1 MKYISIMCF
10 ALVYAMVLN
19 IVYFKKNHLQT
30 NETKYYSLLLIVNFL
45 GLLCEIICNIVGY
58 ATPINSFATNFVSK
72 IFMSFLTLFALFF
85 SLYIYSICLINNEKL
100 FKTIKKI
107 TSIVGVIS
115 VLLILILPVQTV
127 KTNAVGL
134 ANDFT
139 YLIGTLLVSVS
150 VVFLIRFIK
159 LVNIK
164 KIIPVLCFII
174 FTIIIVYI
182 QKNNPQ
188 IALTTSMETLVLFI
202 MYFTIE
208 NPDLKMIAEVNKA
221 RNLSEQASNE
231 KSSFLNVVTEDI
243 KDKLNKVDVI
253 SGNILKASKNAEV
266 KKQVSLLNKIV
277 LEARDNIRKT
287 IDVSSL
293 DSKYIKSVENK
304 YNVKLLLDSI
314 YLNNKSKVSDGVEFR
329 YTLNEG
335 LPKELYGDNM
345 KIKQILNTIL
355 DNSIKYT
362 SKGFIEMR
370 VNSIIKYDVCRL
382 IIVIEDSG
390 KGIDVLK
397 HNEIMSNHADLTKSE
412 VNNIDDS
419 NLNLKVVKKML
430 NLIGGTFTIRSE
442 EGMGT
447 SVQVI
452 IDQKIVPDE
461 ITSEEKSILKYNEN
475 LLKKKKIA
483 VVSTNADSIKVIKSV
498 NRRIKND
505 LFLFDV
511 TKDLLDELRGG
522 KHYDLVY
529 IDENMDKIDARSFIY
544 KIKVEQIACNVIV
557 ISSNKDFNNKKDL
570 LDLGFKMVLFE
581 PIKKDDVSESIKLID
596 NF

>member
-1 MKYISIMCF
+1 
-10 ALVYAMVLN
+10 
-19 IVYFKKNHLQT
+19 
-30 NETKYYSLLLIVNFL
+30 
-45 GLLCEIICNIVGY
+45 
-58 ATPINSFATNFVSK
+58 
-72 IFMSFLTLFALFF
+72 
-85 SLYIYSICLINNEKL
+85 
-100 FKTIKKI
+100 
-107 TSIVGVIS
+107 
-115 VLLILILPVQTV
+115 
-127 KTNAVGL
+127 
-134 ANDFT
+134 
-139 YLIGTLLVSVS
+139 
-150 VVFLIRFIK
+150 
-159 LVNIK
+159 
-164 KIIPVLCFII
+164 
-174 FTIIIVYI
+174 
-182 QKNNPQ
+182 
-188 IALTTSMETLVLFI
+188 
-202 MYFTIE
+202 
-208 NPDLKMIAEVNKA
+208 
-221 RNLSEQASNE
+221 
-231 KSSFLNVVTEDI
+231 
-243 KDKLNKVDVI
+243 
-253 SGNILKASKNAEV
+253 
-266 KKQVSLLNKIV
+266 
-277 LEARDNIRKT
+277 
-287 IDVSSL
+287 
-293 DSKYIKSVENK
+293 
-304 YNVKLLLDSI
+304 
-314 YLNNKSKVSDGVEFR
+314 
-329 YTLNEG
+329 
-335 LPKELYGDNM
+335 
-345 KIKQILNTIL
+345 
-355 DNSIKYT
+355 KYT

-397 HNEIMSNHADLTKSE
+397 HNEIMSNHDDLTKSE
-412 VNNIDDS
+412 INNIDDS

-483 VVSTNADSIKVIKSV
+483 VVSINADSIKVIKSV
-498 NRRIKND
+498 NRRVKND

>member
-1 MKYISIMCF
+1 MTYIYIIGFSLVF
-10 ALVYAMVLN
+10 AIVLN
-19 IVYFKKNHLQT
+19 IVYFKKNHLDT
-30 NETKYYSLLLIVNFL
+30 RETRYYSILLIINFI
-45 GLLCEIICNIVGY
+45 GLLAEMLCSIVGN
-58 ATPINSFATNFVSK
+58 TFPINTIVPHICTK
-72 IFMSFLTLFALFF
+72 LFMCYLTGFTVIM
-85 SLYIYSICLINNEKL
+85 SLYIYSLCLVDKEDL
-100 FKTIKKI
+100 FNKIKKI
-107 TSIVGVIS
+107 SAYFLALSVLIIFYLPINTFKGYATGGACNYVYNVGTVIITLSIFSIVFAR
-115 VLLILILPVQTV
+115 
-127 KTNAVGL
+127 K
-134 ANDFT
+134 
-139 YLIGTLLVSVS
+139 
-150 VVFLIRFIK
+150 K
-159 LVNIK
+159 VNLK
-164 KIIPVLCFII
+164 KIIPFLLFTLFNIFIV
-174 FTIIIVYI
+174 II
-182 QKNNPQ
+182 QRLNPEVT
-188 IALTTSMETLVLFI
+188 LTTSMETLVLFI

-253 SGNILKASKNAEV
+253 SGNILKVSKSAAV
-266 KKQVSLLNKIV
+266 KEQVSLLNKIV
-277 LEARDNIRKT
+277 LEARENIRKT

-293 DSKYIKSVENK
+293 DSKYIKNVENK

-370 VNSIIKYDVCRL
+370 VNSIVKYDVCRL

-390 KGIDVLK
+390 KGIDILK

-452 IDQKIVPDE
+452 IDQKIVSDC
-461 ITSEEKSILKYNEN
+461 L
-475 LLKKKKIA
+475 
-483 VVSTNADSIKVIKSV
+483 IK
-498 NRRIKND
+498 
-505 LFLFDV
+505 
-511 TKDLLDELRGG
+511 
-522 KHYDLVY
+522 
-529 IDENMDKIDARSFIY
+529 
-544 KIKVEQIACNVIV
+544 
-557 ISSNKDFNNKKDL
+557 
-570 LDLGFKMVLFE
+570 
-581 PIKKDDVSESIKLID
+581 
-596 NF
+596 

>member
-1 MKYISIMCF
+1 MCYLTGFTVIM
-10 ALVYAMVLN
+10 
-19 IVYFKKNHLQT
+19 
-30 NETKYYSLLLIVNFL
+30 
-45 GLLCEIICNIVGY
+45 
-58 ATPINSFATNFVSK
+58 
-72 IFMSFLTLFALFF
+72 
-85 SLYIYSICLINNEKL
+85 SLYIYSLCLVDKEAL
-100 FKTIKKI
+100 FNKIKKI
-107 TSIVGVIS
+107 SVYFLALSVLIIFYLPINTFKGYATGGACNYVYNVGTVIITLSIFSIVFS
-115 VLLILILPVQTV
+115 R
-127 KTNAVGL
+127 K
-134 ANDFT
+134 
-139 YLIGTLLVSVS
+139 
-150 VVFLIRFIK
+150 K
-159 LVNIK
+159 VNLK
-164 KIIPVLCFII
+164 KIIPFLLFTLFNIFIV
-174 FTIIIVYI
+174 II
-182 QKNNPQ
+182 QRLNPVVT
-188 IALTTSMETLVLFI
+188 LTTSMETLVLFI

-253 SGNILKASKNAEV
+253 SGNILKASKSAEV

-293 DSKYIKSVENK
+293 DSKYIKNVENK

-397 HNEIMSNHADLTKSE
+397 HNEIMSNHDDLTKSE
-412 VNNIDDS
+412 INNIDDS

-452 IDQKIVPDE
+452 IDQKIVSD
-461 ITSEEKSILKYNEN
+461 
-475 LLKKKKIA
+475 
-483 VVSTNADSIKVIKSV
+483 
-498 NRRIKND
+498 
-505 LFLFDV
+505 
-511 TKDLLDELRGG
+511 
-522 KHYDLVY
+522 
-529 IDENMDKIDARSFIY
+529 
-544 KIKVEQIACNVIV
+544 
-557 ISSNKDFNNKKDL
+557 
-570 LDLGFKMVLFE
+570 
-581 PIKKDDVSESIKLID
+581 
-596 NF
+596 